1 VMPHKAKRTFN
12 IWEVV
17 RKSTAGIWTG
27 LWQTSAKIISA
38 SSHPKLL
45 TIQSRTMHLRQTE
58 MNEMLKET
66 TATIKIARLW
76 SLRGSMFRWIA
87 PGSQVVNFDL
97 MRLSAHALEHEG
109 PSFQLLHISETVK
122 TPIST
127 VIEYQ
132 WTVRALPRV
141 VKVGTRRLGTRLV
154 QSMVLS

>member
-1 VMPHKAKRTFN
+1 
-12 IWEVV
+12 
-17 RKSTAGIWTG
+17 
-27 LWQTSAKIISA
+27 
-38 SSHPKLL
+38 
-45 TIQSRTMHLRQTE
+45 
-58 MNEMLKET
+58 
-66 TATIKIARLW
+66 
-76 SLRGSMFRWIA
+76 
-87 PGSQVVNFDL
+87 